1 MRGRASTGGGAPAGV
16 RVGLVVSRYH
26 EFVTDRLQ
34 AGAREALGAAG
45 VGEEAIVVAPVPGA
59 FEVPQAARR
68 LAAAGDVDAVV
79 GLGCLI
85 RGETPHFEVI
95 AAAVAHGLTQ
105 AALDSGVPMAFGVLT
120 TNSVEEAEARAGAGP
135 SNKGWEAADAALAM
149 VRLFRE
155 LKPPG
160 AGGGPA

>member
-1 MRGRASTGGGAPAGV
+1 MSVQGPTATGESGGV
-16 RVGLVVSRYH
+16 CVGLVVSRYND
-26 EFVTDRLQ
+26 FVTNRLRD
-34 AGAREALGAAG
+34 GAMEALRAAG
-45 VGEEAIVVAPVPGA
+45 VGEEAVVVAPVPGA

-68 LAAAGDVDAVV
+68 LASSGGVDAVV

-120 TNSVEEAEARAGAGP
+120 TNSAEEALARAGPGP
-135 SNKGWEAADAALAM
+135 SNKGWEAVDAALAM
-149 VRLFRE
+149 VRLFRR
-155 LKPPG
+155 LGAPG
-160 AGGGPA
+160 ARGRPA

>member
-1 MRGRASTGGGAPAGV
+1 MSAGAAAGGGESDGV
-16 RVGLVVSRYH
+16 RVGLVVARYND
-26 EFVTDRLQ
+26 FVTNRLQ
-34 AGAREALGAAG
+34 DGALGALRAAG
-45 VGEEAIVVAPVPGA
+45 VAEEAIVVAPVPGA

-68 LAAAGDVDAVV
+68 LAAAGGVDAVI

-95 AAAVAHGLTQ
+95 AAAVAHGLTR

-120 TNSVEEAEARAGAGP
+120 TNSAEEALARAGAGP

-149 VRLFRE
+149 VRLFRGSG
-155 LKPPG
+155 PPG
-160 AGGGPA
+160 AGGRPA

>member
-1 MRGRASTGGGAPAGV
+1 MSVQGPTASGENGGV
-16 RVGLVVSRYH
+16 CVGLVVSRYND
-26 EFVTDRLQ
+26 FVTNRLQ
-34 AGAREALGAAG
+34 DGAMEALRAAG
-45 VGEEAIVVAPVPGA
+45 VGDEAVVVAPVPGA

-68 LAAAGDVDAVV
+68 LASAGGVDAVV

-105 AALDSGVPMAFGVLT
+105 AALDSGVPMTFGVLT
-120 TNSVEEAEARAGAGP
+120 TNSAEEALARAGAGP

-149 VRLFRE
+149 VRLFRR
-155 LKPPG
+155 LGPPG
-160 AGGGPA
+160 AGGHPA

>member
-1 MRGRASTGGGAPAGV
+1 MSAQTSTGSGATAGV
-16 RVGLVVSRYH
+16 RVGLVVSRYND
-26 EFVTDRLQ
+26 FVTDRLRD
-34 AGAREALGAAG
+34 GAMEALRAAG
-45 VGEEAIVVAPVPGA
+45 LGDEAVVVAPVPGA

-68 LAAAGDVDAVV
+68 LASAGGVDAVV

-105 AALDSGVPMAFGVLT
+105 AALDSGVPMTFGVLT
-120 TNSVEEAEARAGAGP
+120 TNSAEEALARAGAGP

-149 VRLFRE
+149 VGLFRQLE
-155 LKPPG
+155 PRG
-160 AGGGPA
+160 ARGRPT